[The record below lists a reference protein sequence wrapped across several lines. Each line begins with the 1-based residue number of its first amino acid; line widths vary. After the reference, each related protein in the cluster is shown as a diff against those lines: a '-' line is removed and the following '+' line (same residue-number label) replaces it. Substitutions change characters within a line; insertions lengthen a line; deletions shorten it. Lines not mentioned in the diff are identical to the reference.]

1 MEAWTIQ
8 MAKWRLLKDTDIE
21 FIDTTVKSGNRVFAP
36 SWEIVSDY
44 KSGKI
49 TEQEYSVVYRDMVR
63 QSYRQN
69 QSEWL
74 NLILKPKV
82 AIACYCQAGCFCH
95 RHILIEALTIICKNN
110 GIPFSYK
117 GEITDANCIPQ
128 G

>member
-21 FIDTTVKSGNRVFAP
+21 FIDTTVKSGDKVFAP
-36 SWEIVSDY
+36 SWDIVSDV

-49 TEQEYSVVYRDMVR
+49 TEEQYSVVYRDMIR

-69 QSEWL
+69 QSEWIK
-74 NLILKPKV
+74 LIHKPKV
-82 AIACYCQAGCFCH
+82 AIACYCPAGCFCH

-110 GIPFSYK
+110 GVPFIYK
-117 GEITDANCIPQ
+117 GEIVDGNSI
-128 G
+128 